1 MRESE
6 RLCKL
11 FRFNGD
17 AGVVGFS
24 YGGSDIV
31 PGVGVTLGR
40 ILAPLTNNGGPTK
53 THALVRGSPAV
64 DAIPSADPGCTG
76 TDQRGVARPRGAGC
90 DMGAFER
97 KP

>member
-11 FRFNGD
+11 FGFNGD
-17 AGVVGFS
+17 AGVVGVY

-31 PGVGVTLGR
+31 PGVKLDK
-40 ILAPLTNNGGPTK
+40 ILAPLANNGGPTK

-64 DAIPSADPGCTG
+64 DPTPLADPGCTG
-76 TDQRGVARPRGAGC
+76 TDQRGVPRP
-90 DMGAFER
+90 
-97 KP
+97 